1 MLMTEGGLDKR
12 EEIEVVCNAPADF
25 VAQEG

>member
-1 MLMTEGGLDKR
+1 MLVTEGGLDEG